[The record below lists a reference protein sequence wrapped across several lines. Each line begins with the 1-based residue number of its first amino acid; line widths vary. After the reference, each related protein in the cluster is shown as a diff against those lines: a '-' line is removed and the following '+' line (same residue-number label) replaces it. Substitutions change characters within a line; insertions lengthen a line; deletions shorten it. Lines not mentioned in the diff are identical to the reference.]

1 MGKDRIKFVYAGA
14 LIALVIELLF
24 IINGYFENTLY
35 IFRGIEASVL
45 EPVID
50 KSQPDFAGM
59 ISLLWSSIIG
69 TVSLGILFVYRLI
82 KGASA
87 LFELLSTALWG
98 IQLYFLFEASKPYL
112 DINMAGY
119 NIFSFIWAYIL
130 AFLGIIAMLVVV
142 ICDFLTHKK
151 NKN

>member
-24 IINGYFENTLY
+24 IINSYFENTLY
-35 IFRGIEASVL
+35 VFRGIEASVL

-59 ISLLWSSIIG
+59 ISLMWSSIIG
-69 TVSLGILFVYRLI
+69 TVALVILFVYRLI

-98 IQLYFLFEASKPYL
+98 IQLYFLFS
-112 DINMAGY
+112 
-119 NIFSFIWAYIL
+119 
-130 AFLGIIAMLVVV
+130 
-142 ICDFLTHKK
+142 
-151 NKN
+151 

>member
-35 IFRGIEASVL
+35 VFRGIEASAL

-59 ISLLWSSIIG
+59 ISLMWSSIIG
-69 TVSLGILFVYRLI
+69 TVALVILFVYRLI

-151 NKN
+151 NKS